1 MGSISKLSLLL
12 FFLSIYSG
20 FSQNFNKEVEPI
32 INIQEKANDFYSI
45 TASAKNLT
53 ETALS
58 LYYELSIIK
67 RGANNSTNQQS
78 NFFSL
83 QASEVK
89 NLASTSINF
98 NDSTEIVV
106 LLIFKDDNEKIIS
119 TNRKLIKSKD
129 NESSKKT
136 LSYQKKNEG
145 IKLTGFV
152 TENTKTKSGK
162 DFYDFFYQQYI
173 LSELE
178 SERMI
183 SVEEIISFG
192 ATTRLSV
199 QVEDRVVY
207 QFFARPKLDYLREN
221 ADNAINEVSRY
232 LQYLENR
239 NEYTNQY

>member
-1 MGSISKLSLLL
+1 MGSISKLYLLL
-12 FFLSIYSG
+12 FFLFAHIGY
-20 FSQNFNKEVEPI
+20 SQNFNKEVEPI
-32 INIQEKANDFYSI
+32 ISIQEKASDFYTI

-53 ETALS
+53 QTALS
-58 LYYELSIIK
+58 LSYELSVIK
-67 RGANNSTNQQS
+67 KGVNNSTNQQS

-89 NLASTSINF
+89 SLASTSINHS
-98 NDSTEIVV
+98 DSTEIVI
-106 LLIFKDDNEKIIS
+106 LLIFKDDNQKIIS
-119 TNRKLIKSKD
+119 TNRKLIKS
-129 NESSKKT
+129 NEKETIKEE

-145 IKLTGFV
+145 IRLTGFV
-152 TENTKTKSGK
+152 TENTKTKPGK
-162 DFYDFFYQQYI
+162 DFYDFFYQQYM

-183 SVEEIISFG
+183 SVNEIISFG
-192 ATTRLSV
+192 RTTRLSV
-199 QVEDRVVY
+199 KVEDRVVY

-221 ADNAINEVSRY
+221 ADKAINEVSRY